1 MKKSTNPSK
10 EKWLESGYAHFAE
23 YGPEKLSINQ
33 ISKELSTSRASFY
46 HHFGEIELFIHELL
60 TKHWQVC
67 EQFNLVGKAKCK
79 KLFPDLYKLLA
90 KYPVELRFN
99 LQVFR
104 HRQIADFNFI
114 FLKSYEATASDF
126 ALKLFADHFQLN
138 ARESDL
144 HSLWLTVGE
153 AWYSRLDPNDLSEK
167 TLRKHAEVILSTV
180 SRFLNTDLYANLK

>member
-1 MKKSTNPSK
+1 MPIKSK
-10 EKWLESGYAHFAE
+10 QKWLESGYSHFAE
-23 YGPEKLSINQ
+23 FGPDKLSINQ
-33 ISKELSTSRASFY
+33 ISKDLGTSRASFY
-46 HHFGEIELFIHELL
+46 HHFGDLDLFTHELL
-60 TKHWQVC
+60 KMHWQIC
-67 EQFNLVGKAKCK
+67 EQFNEVGKAKCK

-126 ALKLFADHFQLN
+126 ALKLFADHFQLH

-144 HSLWLTVGE
+144 RNLWLTVGE
-153 AWYSRLDPNDLSEK
+153 AWYSRLDLNDLSEK
-167 TLRKHAEVILSTV
+167 TLRKHAEEILSTV
-180 SRFLNTDLYANLK
+180 SRFLNTDLYAKLH